1 MSSIY
6 IDLPLV
12 IKLAE
17 CFLLCNCLCFYR
29 TSLAVPHTDRGLP
42 AELSALSVSRCQHFT
57 QALHDT
63 STYQRYAPHA
73 AAPHIIGWSGTR
85 SFQPGPS
92 KHIHIMYVDA
102 LPNDHVI

>member
-12 IKLAE
+12 IRLVE
-17 CFLLCNCLCFYR
+17 CFLLCNCLCSYR

-42 AELSALSVSRCQHFT
+42 AELSALSVSRCQHLT

-63 STYQRYAPHA
+63 STYQRYAPYA

-85 SFQPGPS
+85 AFQPGPS
-92 KHIHIMYVDA
+92 KHIHTLCM
-102 LPNDHVI
+102 